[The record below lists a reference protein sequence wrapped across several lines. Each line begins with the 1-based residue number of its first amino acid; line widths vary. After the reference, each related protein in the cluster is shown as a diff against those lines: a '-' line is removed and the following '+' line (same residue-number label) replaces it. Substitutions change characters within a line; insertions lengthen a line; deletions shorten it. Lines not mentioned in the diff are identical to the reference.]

1 MRLKSLIILFI
12 FLMIVQLSA
21 KEKVVET
28 LLEKVNQASTPKE
41 KKQLI
46 EKLKVA
52 LAKKNK
58 KAREEAN
65 AIIKAKQKVP
75 IKLFSD
81 KALAK

>member
-1 MRLKSLIILFI
+1 VRLKSLIIIFI
-12 FLMIVQLSA
+12 FSMTLQLFA

-28 LLEKVNQASTPKE
+28 LLEKVNQASTPQE

-58 KAREEAN
+58 KAREESN

-75 IKLFSD
+75 IKLFDD
-81 KALAK
+81 KVLDK